1 MNDVIIIYELD
12 HGDVGIAADYK
23 SAIYYLFKEGWIDDY
38 TDVFDDNNNKCMPIS
53 EIFGKKWRT
62 VLLNA
67 NEDWFNDKFVD
78 QFGLERVKIYK
89 HE

>member
-1 MNDVIIIYELD
+1 MNDVIVIYEFN
-12 HGDVGIAADYK
+12 HNDVGIAADYK
-23 SAIYYLFKEGWIDDY
+23 SAIYYLFKERWISDY
-38 TDVFDDNNNKCMPIS
+38 TDVFDDNNDKRMPIS
-53 EIFGKKWRT
+53 EVFGKDWRT

-78 QFGLERVKIYK
+78 QFSLEHVKIYK

>member
-1 MNDVIIIYELD
+1 MNEVIIIYELSRD
-12 HGDVGIAADYK
+12 DIGIAADYK
-23 SAIYYLFKEGWIDDY
+23 SAIYYLIKEGWIDDY
-38 TDVFDDNNNKCMPIS
+38 TDIYDNDGNWFPIL
-53 EIFGKKWRT
+53 EVLGKNWRT

-78 QFGLERVKIYK
+78 QFGLQHVEIYK

>member
-12 HGDVGIAADYK
+12 HDDVGIAADYK
-23 SAIYYLFKEGWIDDY
+23 SAIYYLIKEGWINDC
-38 TDVFDDNNNKCMPIS
+38 TDVYDDSNDRYRPIS
-53 EIFGKKWRT
+53 EVFGKDWRT

-78 QFGLERVKIYK
+78 QFGLRHVKVYK
-89 HE
+89 YE